1 MFVIC
6 QQVSILIIM
15 KSKPN
20 NIVSKIGLKIKLLR
34 NKLGFSQE
42 ELAEKSDLSATSL
55 GAIER
60 GTSVAGI
67 DTLERIATALGIEL
81 KELVDV
87 SKIDLD

>member
-1 MFVIC
+1 M
-6 QQVSILIIM
+6 M
-15 KSKPN
+15 TSKPD

-34 NKLGFSQE
+34 NMQGLSQE
-42 ELAEKSDLSATSL
+42 EFAEKARLSKNSL

-60 GTSVAGI
+60 GTSAAGI
-67 DTLERIATALGIEL
+67 DTLDRIAKALGIEL

>member
-1 MFVIC
+1 M
-6 QQVSILIIM
+6 
-15 KSKPN
+15 
-20 NIVSKIGLKIKLLR
+20 KIKLLR
-34 NKLGFSQE
+34 NMQGLTQD
-42 ELAEKSDLSATSL
+42 ELAEKSDLSATAF

-67 DTLERIATALGIEL
+67 DTLERIAIALGIEL

>member
-1 MFVIC
+1 M
-6 QQVSILIIM
+6 M
-15 KSKPN
+15 TSKHN

-34 NKLGFSQE
+34 NKLGYSQE
-42 ELAEKSDLSATSL
+42 KLAEMADLSKNSL

-60 GTSVAGI
+60 GVSVAGI
-67 DTLERIATALGIEL
+67 DTLDRIANALEIEL